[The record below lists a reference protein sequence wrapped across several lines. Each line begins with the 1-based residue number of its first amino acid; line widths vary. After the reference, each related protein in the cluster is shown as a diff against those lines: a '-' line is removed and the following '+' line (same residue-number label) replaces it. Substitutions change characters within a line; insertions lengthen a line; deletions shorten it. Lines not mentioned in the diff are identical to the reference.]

1 VDDADEP
8 VPVALAPR
16 TLKFLELAV
25 EFDTLQRLYQAEVP
39 TACAWQQQSGPEA
52 LISGV
57 NAALVSLRS
66 IHHAG
71 LGDVCVE
78 LLDPTRHGSHGH
90 AFCRASVL

>member
-1 VDDADEP
+1 M
-8 VPVALAPR
+8 
-16 TLKFLELAV
+16 
-25 EFDTLQRLYQAEVP
+25 EFDSVKRSFQAGVP
-39 TACAWQQQSGPEA
+39 TAGAWQQLSGPEA